1 MRKILIA
8 VLLWT
13 MIFVAQAGSGPRAV
27 RKTIEAS
34 MRVTGEI
41 VVTHEGKVAS
51 YVLDQADTMP
61 REAKQLLARFVP
73 QAEFEVRNSSG
84 KPGST
89 TLKMSVQLLAQP
101 RPEGGAVIKVADTY
115 FYPADKD
122 PSSAAVSGITRLQ
135 MKPPTYPINAA
146 AAGVS
151 GTVYV
156 IVRINPDG
164 SVGDVHAERVDMQVI
179 AGERE
184 LELWR
189 GVLAKSALAASKKW
203 TFTLSPERLAM
214 PGNINVRVPVSYLMW
229 GRDKPAKDGLW
240 QSYVPGSYHP
250 VPWEKNIAEEG
261 IGAMAPG
268 QLYPIG
274 GGVRMRNAGI

>member
-1 MRKILIA
+1 MIRAAAMLLG
-8 VLLWT
+8 VLLS
-13 MIFVAQAGSGPRAV
+13 FSCYAGGPGAV

-61 REAKQLLARFVP
+61 EEAKRLLGRFVP
-73 QAEFEVRNSSG
+73 QAEFEVRNASG

-101 RPEGGAVIKVADTY
+101 LPEGGAVIKVADTY

-122 PSSAAVSGITRLQ
+122 PSSAAVHGIAALQ
-135 MKPPTYPINAA
+135 MKPPSYPMNAA
-146 AAGVS
+146 AARVS
-151 GTVYV
+151 GVVYV
-156 IVRINPDG
+156 ILRINPDG
-164 SVGDVHAERVDMQVI
+164 SVGDAHAERVDMQVI

-229 GRDKPAKDGLW
+229 GRAEPKDGQW

-250 VPWEKNIAEEG
+250 VPWERNIAEEG

-274 GGVRMRNAGI
+274 GGVQMRNAGI

>member
-1 MRKILIA
+1 MKKILIA
-8 VLLWT
+8 VLLWAT
-13 MIFVAQAGSGPRAV
+13 VFMAQAGSGPRAV

-61 REAKQLLARFVP
+61 EEAKQLLERFVP
-73 QAEFEVRNSSG
+73 QAEFEVRNASG

-101 RPEGGAVIKVADTY
+101 LPDGGMVIKVADTY
-115 FYPADKD
+115 FSHKN
-122 PSSAAVSGITRLQ
+122 SSPTTVDGITRLQ
-135 MKPPTYPINAA
+135 MKPPSYPMNAA

-164 SVGDVHAERVDMQVI
+164 SVGDVHAERVDMQVV

-214 PGNINVRVPVSYLMW
+214 PGNINVRVPVSYFLQ
-229 GRDKPAKDGLW
+229 GRTKPAKDGQW
-240 QSYVPGSYHP
+240 HSYVPGSYHP

-274 GGVRMRNAGI
+274 GGVKMRNAGI